1 MDNIVKG
8 RLLSV
13 IVIVLLI
20 ANMVTMVVFWTTREK
35 KIAGPSTAQGNVA
48 EFLTRE
54 LQFDSAQK
62 EAYLKLRQ
70 EHQDKV
76 REIRSH
82 TREAK
87 DALFNLL
94 QKPAVTNEELQWALN
109 DIGQNEMALDKQTFT
124 HFQQVRALCN
134 DDQKK
139 KFYSVIKEALHMM
152 APPMGRRPD
161 GPPPTDG
168 GPGGPGFPPP
178 GGGEHQRQE

>member
-13 IVIVLLI
+13 VVIVLLI
-20 ANMVTMVVFWTTREK
+20 ANMVTMVVFWTNRDK
-35 KIAGPSTAQGNVA
+35 QQQPAGAANTAPGNVA

-62 EAYLKLRQ
+62 AAYLKLRE

-82 TREAK
+82 TRETK

-94 QKPAVTNEELQWALN
+94 QKQTVTNEELQWALN
-109 DIGQNEMALDKQTFT
+109 EIGQNEMALDKQTFT

-134 DDQKK
+134 EDQKK
-139 KFYSVIKEALHMM
+139 KFDNVIKEALHMM
-152 APPMGRRPD
+152 ASPMGRRPD
-161 GPPPTDG
+161 GPPPQDG

-178 GGGEHQRQE
+178 NNQ